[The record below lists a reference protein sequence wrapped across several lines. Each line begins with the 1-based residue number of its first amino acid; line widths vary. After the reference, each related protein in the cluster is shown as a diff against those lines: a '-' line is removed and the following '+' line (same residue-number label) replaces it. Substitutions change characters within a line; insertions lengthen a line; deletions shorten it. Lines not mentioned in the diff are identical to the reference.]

1 MTKKQNDIFEAAKK
15 LFYKFGV
22 RRVTI
27 EDICEEANASK
38 MTFYKYFPNKIELVK
53 AVVDNYFSNAMEKYR
68 EMMQSEITAEEKIRR
83 TFELKLE
90 SAMGLEMDFLADLY
104 KYPDDAL
111 KEHLNVWK
119 QRSIDLTKSWFI
131 EMQQNGL
138 IIKELNFP
146 VFMLYA
152 DAIQSFVLKDETM
165 NFFGTTRELTHTVS
179 KLFLY
184 GITGGSGKENPT
196 E

>member
-83 TFELKLE
+83 TFE
-90 SAMGLEMDFLADLY
+90 
-104 KYPDDAL
+104 
-111 KEHLNVWK
+111 
-119 QRSIDLTKSWFI
+119 
-131 EMQQNGL
+131 
-138 IIKELNFP
+138 
-146 VFMLYA
+146 
-152 DAIQSFVLKDETM
+152 
-165 NFFGTTRELTHTVS
+165 
-179 KLFLY
+179 
-184 GITGGSGKENPT
+184 
-196 E
+196 

>member
-1 MTKKQNDIFEAAKK
+1 MTKKQSDIFEAAKK

-38 MTFYKYFPNKIELVK
+38 MTFY
-53 AVVDNYFSNAMEKYR
+53 NYFSNAIEKYR
-68 EMMQSEITAEEKIRR
+68 EMVQSEITAEEKIRK

-152 DAIQSFVLKDETM
+152 DAIQSFVLNDETM

>member
-1 MTKKQNDIFEAAKK
+1 MTKKQSDIFEAAKK

-53 AVVDNYFSNAMEKYR
+53 AVVDNYFSNAIEKYR
-68 EMMQSEITAEEKIRR
+68 EMIQSEITAEEKIRK

-152 DAIQSFVLKDETM
+152 DAIQSFIFKDETM
-165 NFFGTTRELTHTVS
+165 NFFGTTRELIHTVS
-179 KLFLY
+179 RLLMY
-184 GITGGSGKENPT
+184 GITERTGKENPT

>member
-1 MTKKQNDIFEAAKK
+1 
-15 LFYKFGV
+15 
-22 RRVTI
+22 
-27 EDICEEANASK
+27 
-38 MTFYKYFPNKIELVK
+38 
-53 AVVDNYFSNAMEKYR
+53 
-68 EMMQSEITAEEKIRR
+68 MMQSEITAEEKIRK

-90 SAMGLEMDFLADLY
+90 NAQSLEMDFLADLY

-119 QRSIDLTKSWFI
+119 QKSIDLTKSWFM

-152 DAIQSFVLKDETM
+152 DAIQSFVLNDETM

-179 KLFLY
+179 RLLLY
-184 GITGGSGKENPT
+184 GITERKGEENPT

>member
-68 EMMQSEITAEEKIRR
+68 EMMQSEITAEEKIRK

-90 SAMGLEMDFLADLY
+90 NARSLEMDFLADLY

-119 QRSIDLTKSWFI
+119 QKSIDLTKSWFM

-165 NFFGTTRELTHTVS
+165 NFFGTTRELIHTVS
-179 KLFLY
+179 RLLLY
-184 GITGGSGKENPT
+184 GITERKGKENPT

>member
-1 MTKKQNDIFEAAKK
+1 MTKKQSDIFEAAKK

-27 EDICEEANASK
+27 EYICEEANASK

-53 AVVDNYFSNAMEKYR
+53 AVVDNYFSNAIEKYR
-68 EMMQSEITAEEKIRR
+68 EMMQSEITAEEKIRK

-90 SAMGLEMDFLADLY
+90 RAMGLEMDFLADLY

-131 EMQQNGL
+131 EMQLNGL
-138 IIKELNFP
+138 IIKSSISRFSCCMPTPYNL
-146 VFMLYA
+146 L
-152 DAIQSFVLKDETM
+152 SSTM
-165 NFFGTTRELTHTVS
+165 KR
-179 KLFLY
+179 
-184 GITGGSGKENPT
+184 
-196 E
+196 